1 MWYYEGENKIFL
13 CFCYCK
19 EIKKKKREEKA
30 QKTANRKLPHNRTKI
45 ILYSDS
51 GKSIFILK

>member
-1 MWYYEGENKIFL
+1 MKVKTKYFFVSAIAR
-13 CFCYCK
+13 
-19 EIKKKKREEKA
+19 KKKKTTREEKA
-30 QKTANRKLPHNRTKI
+30 QKTANRKLPLNRTKI